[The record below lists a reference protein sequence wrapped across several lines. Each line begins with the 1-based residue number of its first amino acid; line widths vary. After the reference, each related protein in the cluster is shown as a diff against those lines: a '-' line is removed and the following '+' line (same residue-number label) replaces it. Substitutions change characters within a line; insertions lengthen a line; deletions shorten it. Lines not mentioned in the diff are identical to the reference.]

1 MKVDAADLKEEL
13 NGEDE
18 FDLSEDL
25 ESSLQLF
32 NGLLHSKVIVVTNKQ
47 VSSTLKNR
55 QDDQITHLKLEA
67 NELHRELDL
76 LKMKETNLKDMQVC
90 VL

>member
-32 NGLLHSKVIVVTNKQ
+32 NGLLHSKVIVMTNKQ
-47 VSSTLKNR
+47 VFSTLKNVR
-55 QDDQITHLKLEA
+55 TTRSPTSSWRRTSCTRSL
-67 NELHRELDL
+67 
-76 LKMKETNLKDMQVC
+76 TC
-90 VL
+90 

>member
-1 MKVDAADLKEEL
+1 MFFFVCVLLLYNWMKVDAADLKEEL

-47 VSSTLKNR
+47 VSSTLKNVR
-55 QDDQITHLKLEA
+55 TT
-67 NELHRELDL
+67 RSP
-76 LKMKETNLKDMQVC
+76 TSSWRRTSC
-90 VL
+90 TGSSTC

>member
-32 NGLLHSKVIVVTNKQ
+32 NGLLHSKVIVMTNKQ
-47 VSSTLKNR
+47 VFST
-55 QDDQITHLKLEA
+55 
-67 NELHRELDL
+67 
-76 LKMKETNLKDMQVC
+76 
-90 VL
+90 